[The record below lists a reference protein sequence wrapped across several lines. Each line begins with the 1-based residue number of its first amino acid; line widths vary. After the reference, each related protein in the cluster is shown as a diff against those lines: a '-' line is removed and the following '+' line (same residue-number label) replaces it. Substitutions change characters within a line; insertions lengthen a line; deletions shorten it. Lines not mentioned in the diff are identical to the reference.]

1 MNAVSISE
9 CRKFVGAGLHK
20 TLAVGKNGAF
30 VSLIKFREIDECQ
43 WKMEFYF
50 QAVQAFPPWAY
61 STFKNMSVAQK
72 IVVVSVA
79 IGGWVKMIKFDLY
92 FDNIWNFFEF
102 QFSGLVSYQIFQ
114 T

>member
-20 TLAVGKNGAF
+20 TLTVGKNGAF
-30 VSLIKFREIDECQ
+30 VSLKKFREINESQ

-79 IGGWVKMIKFDLY
+79 LGG
-92 FDNIWNFFEF
+92 
-102 QFSGLVSYQIFQ
+102 
-114 T
+114 